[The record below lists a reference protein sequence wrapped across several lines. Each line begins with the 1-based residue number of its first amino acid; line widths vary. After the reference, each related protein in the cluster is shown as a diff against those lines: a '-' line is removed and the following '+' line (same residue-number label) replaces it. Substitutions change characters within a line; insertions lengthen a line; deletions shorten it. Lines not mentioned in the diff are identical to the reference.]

1 MDHRPQ
7 IKMFGFWRLTAS
19 FRVRCALNLKGLPY
33 VEEMIDIDVGDNTP
47 GYKLANPQSAVPTV
61 IVDNGPP
68 LTQSLAILEYLDET
82 FPQPALLPTDALGRA
97 RVRSLAL
104 LVAADHHPLIVPRI
118 RHYLTDVLKLDDA
131 KRNEW
136 IKHWFSEGLSQAEAR
151 LANDP
156 LTGRFCHGDT
166 PTIADLCLISQVMGA
181 RGFKV
186 DVTDMPTVVR
196 IADACLAIDAVAKA
210 QPLRQP
216 ELRNRTSWRHDGAGG
231 YGCDGSCWPATH
243 TSLCLIC

>member
-1 MDHRPQ
+1 MDHHPQ
-7 IKMFGFWRLTAS
+7 IKMFGFWRSAAS

-33 VEEMIDIDVGDNTP
+33 VEEMIDIDVGEQYAP
-47 GYKLANPQSAVPTV
+47 GYKQANPQSAVPTV

-82 FPQPALLPTDALGRA
+82 FPQPALLPADALGRA

-104 LVAADHHPLIVPRI
+104 LFAADHHPLIVPRI
-118 RHYLTDVLKLDDA
+118 RRYLTDVLKVDDI
-131 KRNEW
+131 KRNDW
-136 IKHWFSEGLSQAEAR
+136 IKHWFREGLSQAEAR

-186 DVTDMPTVVR
+186 DVTGMPTVVR
-196 IADACLAIDAVAKA
+196 IADACLAIDAFARA

-216 ELRNRTSWRHDGAGG
+216 GAPQ
-231 YGCDGSCWPATH
+231 SH
-243 TSLCLIC
+243 